1 MGISLTLIFIFSN
14 FLISALSQLINAFC
28 GEKLRV
34 YIRNHFAYNMLAAIL
49 YKPKAFKLEES
60 AGETAYKFRED
71 PLNFCYFIAD
81 IHSLAASLIT
91 SSAALA
97 AMFSMSIMFTLVST
111 IIITVNVVCLTFL
124 LPLLE
129 RYYESLLKLKSKS
142 SGFLTAAIYAI
153 QEIKT
158 NNKAVSFIEAY
169 SETNKKIRK
178 ASVKEKTAVKISDSL
193 YRLGHEAF
201 TVFLIFFYAFN
212 LNKIDFSAGDFAFF
226 IGLSIS
232 FSSFSYSIAQFLISR
247 KQVNVSLR
255 RMSDISDKYTHFSFI
270 ELPSDFKNIEIKNLR
285 IEYETSDS
293 KIEKSLSINKGDYIL
308 LKGGIASGKTS
319 FVKAFLGL
327 QEFKG
332 GEIFIDDKKIDMPDE
347 VFKSLFAVYVPS
359 SPQIFNASLKENLCM
374 GIVEEGLNDKLPLLI
389 ENAIKITAL
398 ESDIQNMSE
407 GFETIIGN
415 YAGGV
420 SGGQAQRIGI
430 ARALC
435 RRPKL
440 LILDDCFTAIDTIIA
455 SGIREKISQ
464 IPGLTVIEIA
474 NTDVK
479 NQVWKRNCILG

>member
-1 MGISLTLIFIFSN
+1 M
-14 FLISALSQLINAFC
+14 
-28 GEKLRV
+28 
-34 YIRNHFAYNMLAAIL
+34 
-49 YKPKAFKLEES
+49 
-60 AGETAYKFRED
+60 
-71 PLNFCYFIAD
+71 
-81 IHSLAASLIT
+81 
-91 SSAALA
+91 
-97 AMFSMSIMFTLVST
+97 
-111 IIITVNVVCLTFL
+111 
-124 LPLLE
+124 
-129 RYYESLLKLKSKS
+129 
-142 SGFLTAAIYAI
+142 
-153 QEIKT
+153 
-158 NNKAVSFIEAY
+158 
-169 SETNKKIRK
+169 
-178 ASVKEKTAVKISDSL
+178 
-193 YRLGHEAF
+193 
-201 TVFLIFFYAFN
+201 
-212 LNKIDFSAGDFAFF
+212 
-226 IGLSIS
+226 
-232 FSSFSYSIAQFLISR
+232 
-247 KQVNVSLR
+247 
-255 RMSDISDKYTHFSFI
+255 HFSFI

-285 IEYETSDS
+285 IEYETSDF

-308 LKGGIASGKTS
+308 LKGGIASGKTP

-332 GEIFIDDKKIDMPDE
+332 GEIFINDKKIDMPDE
-347 VFKSLFAVYVPS
+347 VFKSPFAVYVPS

-479 NQVWKRNCILG
+479 IKFGKETAF